1 MSHQSDLIAED
12 IHQYL
17 KQHEEKD
24 LLRFITC
31 GSVDDGKSTLIG
43 RLLHDTKM
51 IYEDQLAAISR
62 DSKAHG
68 TTGEKIDLAL
78 LVDGLQS
85 EREQGITID
94 VAYRYF
100 STDKRK
106 FIIAD
111 TPGHEQYTRN
121 MATGAST
128 ASLAILL
135 IDARYG
141 VQTQTRRH
149 SFICSLLGIKH
160 FVIAINKMDLLDF
173 SQEKFEEIK
182 ADYEQF
188 VQQLDFV
195 PSIQFIPI
203 SALDGDN
210 VASLSERSPWYQGQP
225 LLDVLESVE
234 ISKDSNL
241 EIARFPV
248 QYVNR
253 PNLDFRGFC
262 GTVAAGVFKPGQ
274 AIKALPSNKISTIK
288 EIVAWEG
295 ELDQAIPGDAVT
307 LTLNDEI
314 DISRGD
320 MIVDANDSI
329 KTTNA
334 LLADVV
340 WMHDTSLELG
350 KSYYV
355 KVGTAEVSGTVTEIQ
370 YQVDVNTLEKS
381 KVSELG
387 LNGIARCKIELTEPV
402 SADPY
407 IQSRNTGNL
416 IFIDRLTNVTVGA
429 GMVSDVLSNES
440 VVWHSMDVTKT
451 ERAARYGQK
460 PAVIWFTGLSGSG
473 KSTSA
478 NALEKALFAMGYN
491 TYLLDGDNVRHGLCG
506 DLGFSEEDR
515 VENIRRVGEVAK
527 LMVDAGQM
535 VMTAFISP
543 FRKDRDL
550 VRAML
555 EDGEFVE
562 VFVNTP
568 TEVCEER
575 DPKGLYAKA
584 RAGEIKNFTG
594 IDSPY
599 EMPENPDIVIDTSEL
614 SVEEVVAHL
623 TRKLRELGIVS

>member
-1 MSHQSDLIAED
+1 MSHQSDLIADD

-17 KQHEEKD
+17 KQHEQKD

-51 IYEDQLAAISR
+51 IYEDQLAAISK
-62 DSKAHG
+62 DSKTHG

-160 FVIAINKMDLLDF
+160 FVIAVNKMDLLDF
-173 SQEKFEEIK
+173 SQARFDEIK

-188 VQQLDFV
+188 AKNLHVGD
-195 PSIQFIPI
+195 IQFIPI

-210 VASLSERSPWYQGQP
+210 IANLSERCPWYKDQP
-225 LLDVLESVE
+225 LLDILENVAIE
-234 ISKDSNL
+234 RDDNTH
-241 EIARFPV
+241 IARFPV

-253 PNLDFRGFC
+253 PNLNFRGFC

-274 AIKALPSNKISTIK
+274 AIKALPSNKSSTIK
-288 EIVAWEG
+288 SIVTFAG
-295 ELDQAIPGDAVT
+295 DVDDAVPGDAVT
-307 LTLNDEI
+307 LTLTDEI

-320 MIVDANDSI
+320 MIVAANDQLTPTKVMRI
-329 KTTNA
+329 N
-334 LLADVV
+334 LV
-340 WMHDTSLELG
+340 WMHETELSLG
-350 KSYYV
+350 KSYYI
-355 KVGTAEVSGTVTEIQ
+355 KVGAAEVTGTVTHID
-370 YQVDVNTLEKS
+370 YQMDVNTLEKT
-381 KVSELG
+381 KVDSLP
-387 LNGIARCKIELTEPV
+387 LNGIAQCRLELTQPV
-402 SADPY
+402 SVDPY
-407 IQSRNTGNL
+407 PDSRHTGSL
-416 IFIDRLTNVTVGA
+416 IFIDRVSNVTVGA
-429 GMVSDVLSNES
+429 GMVVEVLEDSHAG
-440 VVWHSMDVTKT
+440 WQDT
-451 ERAARYGQK
+451 EINKAARAERNGQK
-460 PAVIWFTGLSGSG
+460 PALIWFTGLSGSG

-478 NALEKALFAMGYN
+478 AALEKALFAMGYQ
-491 TYLLDGDNVRHGLCG
+491 TYTLDGDILRDGLCK
-506 DLGFSEEDR
+506 DLGFSEQDR
-515 VENIRRVGEVAK
+515 EENIRRVGELAK
-527 LMVDAGQM
+527 ILVDAGQL
-535 VMTAFISP
+535 VLASFISP
-543 FRKDRDL
+543 FAKDRQL
-550 VRAML
+550 VREL
-555 EDGEFVE
+555 LDQGEFIE
-562 VFVNTP
+562 VHVNTP
-568 TEVCEER
+568 LDVCEKR
-575 DPKGLYAKA
+575 DPKQLYQRA
-584 RAGEIKNFTG
+584 RKGEITNFTG

-599 EMPENPDIVIDTSEL
+599 EAPPRPEIVIDTS
-614 SVEEVVAHL
+614 SHDVDAVVDYL
-623 TRKLRELGIVS
+623 IRQLRQLAVIR